1 MKSALKLAAI
11 ALIFS
16 ALLSSSAFAEKL
28 VILHTNDT
36 HSQLDPTDDDQ
47 LGGIL
52 RRKVVIDSVRAA
64 NDNVLLID
72 AGDVVQGTLYFS
84 IFDGVPENKFMNA
97 LGYDYRILGN
107 HEFDNGEEK
116 LAQQLAN
123 VDAKLLTTNYD
134 LSESPLKPYFQ
145 PYDIKEIGGKKIGFI
160 ALNLDPK
167 GMISSQNA
175 KGVKYMDILKAANST
190 AWHLKHNEGVDK
202 VIALTHIGYEPSA
215 GIGDVE
221 LAKNSEDIDVII
233 GGHSHTLINPDDPN
247 SVASTVLNA
256 DGKPVLIT
264 QVGRIGKYIGEI
276 DIDLDN
282 GKITNKNILIDKRLD
297 SMIDKDL
304 AADLDKYRVGVD
316 SIMSIK
322 VAKSKVAMPQ
332 RSNEQLN
339 FVTDF
344 VRDRGKQLADGVD
357 FAMYNKGSLR
367 RGLPK
372 GNITEG
378 MIIETI
384 PFFNNVQVVD
394 LKGKDVLDILDVMAT
409 TDGNGIS
416 SEMDVTYDPATKKV
430 VSALYNGQPIDPD
443 KTYRVA
449 SISYL
454 VEGGDYMTPFTNGKL
469 VASSKDVIYRDLL
482 NALKTGIYKGKAI
495 NPSST
500 QRMRPVTK

>member
-1 MKSALKLAAI
+1 MKSALKIAAI
-11 ALIFS
+11 ALSFS
-16 ALLSSSAFAEKL
+16 ALISTSAFGEKL

-36 HSQLDPTDDDQ
+36 HSQLDPTDDDN

-64 NDNVLLID
+64 NDNVLLVD
-72 AGDVVQGTLYFS
+72 VGDVVQGTLYFS
-84 IFDGVPENKFMNA
+84 IFDGVPENKLMNE

-116 LAQQLAN
+116 LAALLAD

-134 LSESPLKPYFQ
+134 LSESPLKPYFA
-145 PYDIKEIGGKKIGFI
+145 PYDIKEVGDKKIGFI

-167 GMISSQNA
+167 GMISAQNA

-190 AWHLKHNEGVDK
+190 AWHLKHNEGVDM
-202 VIALTHIGYEPSA
+202 VVALTHIGYEPSA

-221 LAKNSEDIDVII
+221 LAKKSEDIDVII
-233 GGHSHTLINPDDPN
+233 GGHSHTLINPEDPN
-247 SVASTVLNA
+247 SPASTVLNA

-264 QVGRIGKYIGEI
+264 QVGRVGKYIGEI
-276 DIDLDN
+276 DIDLDT
-282 GKITNKNILIDKRLD
+282 KTVTNKDILVDKRLD
-297 SMIDKDL
+297 AMIDKDL
-304 AADLDKYRVGVD
+304 AKDLDKYRVGVD

-332 RSNEQLN
+332 RSAEQLN
-339 FVTDF
+339 FASDF
-344 VRDRGKQLADGVD
+344 VRDRGKQLADNVD
-357 FAMYNKGSLR
+357 FAIFNKGSLR

-378 MIIETI
+378 MIIETM
-384 PFFNNVQVVD
+384 PFFNYIQVVD
-394 LKGKDVLDILDVMAT
+394 LKGQDVLDILDVMAT
-409 TDGNGIS
+409 TNGNGLS

-430 VSALYNGQPIDPD
+430 VSALLNGQPIDPD

-449 SISYL
+449 SVSYL

-469 VASSKDVIYRDLL
+469 VASSKDVVYRDLL
-482 NALKTGIYKGKAI
+482 NALKKGIYKGKTI

-500 QRMRPVTK
+500 VRMRPAK